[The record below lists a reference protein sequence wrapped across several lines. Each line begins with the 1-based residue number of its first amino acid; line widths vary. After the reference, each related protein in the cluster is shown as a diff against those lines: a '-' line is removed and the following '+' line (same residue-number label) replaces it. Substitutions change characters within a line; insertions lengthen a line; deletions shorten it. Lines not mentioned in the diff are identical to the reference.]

1 MLERPRTGVGKLGE
15 EVQGRKD
22 EDREDRAAHGRQRW
36 QGEKEEL

>member
-1 MLERPRTGVGKLGE
+1 MPERPRTGVGKLVE

-22 EDREDRAAHGRQRW
+22 EGRKDRAASGRRWW